1 MRRSKSE
8 PVIIIAE
15 AGVNHNGDVNIAIE
29 LVDEAAKSG
38 ADYVKF
44 QTFKAENLVTEYAKK
59 AKYQQQNG
67 ESGQTQYQMLKE
79 LELNEQSYQLIIKRC
94 KQKNIGF
101 LSSAFDLYS
110 IEYLS
115 KFKLPFIKIPSGE
128 ITNLPYLRKV
138 ASLNSKIF
146 LSTGLS
152 NMNEIENALSIL
164 IKSGAKKTEITVL
177 HCNSEYPTPFEDVNL
192 NAMKTIGEK
201 FNVNVGY
208 SDHTIGTCVPIAAV
222 ALGASVIEKHFT
234 LDKNL
239 VGPDHSA
246 SLEPKEFRSMVESI
260 RSIEVA
266 MGNGIKKLSTSE
278 KKNLK
283 SIRKSIVASRFI
295 KKGELF
301 SEDNIDIKRPGNGV
315 SPMKWDQ
322 VLGKIAPKI
331 FEKDQLISLD

>member
-101 LSSAFDLYS
+101 LSSAFDLQS

-266 MGNGIKKLSTSE
+266 MGNGIKKISTSE

-283 SIRKSIVASRFI
+283 SIRKSIVASRLI

-331 FEKDQLISLD
+331 FEKNQIISLD

>member
-101 LSSAFDLYS
+101 LSSAFDLQS

-152 NMNEIENALSIL
+152 NMNEIENALLIL
-164 IKSGAKKTEITVL
+164 TKGGAKKTEITVL

-192 NAMKTIGEK
+192 NAMKTIGKK

-266 MGNGIKKLSTSE
+266 MGNGIKKISTSE

-301 SEDNIDIKRPGNGV
+301 SEDNIDIKRPGDGV

>member
-101 LSSAFDLYS
+101 LSSAFDLQS

-152 NMNEIENALSIL
+152 NMNEIENALLIL
-164 IKSGAKKTEITVL
+164 TKGGAKKTEITVL

-192 NAMKTIGEK
+192 NAMKTIGKK

-301 SEDNIDIKRPGNGV
+301 SEDNIDIKRPGDGV

-331 FEKDQLISLD
+331 FEKNQMISLD

>member
-101 LSSAFDLYS
+101 LSSAFDLQS

-152 NMNEIENALSIL
+152 NMNEIENALLIL
-164 IKSGAKKTEITVL
+164 TKGGAKKTEITVL

-192 NAMKTIGEK
+192 NAMKTIGKK

-301 SEDNIDIKRPGNGV
+301 SEDNIDIKRPGDGV

>member
-101 LSSAFDLYS
+101 LSSAFDLQS

-301 SEDNIDIKRPGNGV
+301 SEDNIDIKRPGDGV